1 MNNERLFSIIVPI
14 ISIILGLLVGVIV
27 MIFGGYDPVVGYQ
40 ALLEGMIGSPAAIGE
55 TVRAMAPLILAG
67 LAVAFAFRTGLFNI
81 GVEGQLLVGWLAA
94 VSVGILLDLPP
105 VLHVIVAVLAAAVA
119 GAFWGFVAGFL
130 KGQFKVN
137 EVIVT
142 IMMNYIALFTT
153 AELVRSGA
161 LYGGDE
167 KTHTIKESASLSSE
181 FLASLT
187 DNSRL
192 HWGIAIAIIMAI
204 IVHVVLQ
211 KTTLGYELKAVGF
224 NQHAAKYAGMN
235 VKKNVILSMT
245 FAGLIAGVGGAMEGL
260 GTFGDMTALTSFTGI
275 GFDGIAVALLGANNP
290 FGIIFAAFLFGG
302 LKNAGP
308 AMNFTAN
315 IPSEL
320 VSIIIAFIVFFV
332 ASGYFIR
339 YFLQRMTKG
348 AK

>member
-1 MNNERLFSIIVPI
+1 MNKDKVFAIIVPLV
-14 ISIILGLLVGVIV
+14 SIILGLVVGTIV
-27 MIFGGYDPVVGYQ
+27 MVLGGYDPVVGYQ
-40 ALLEGMIGSPAAIGE
+40 ALLEGMIGSPSAIGE
-55 TVRAMAPLILAG
+55 TIRAMTPLILAG
-67 LAVAFAFRTGLFNI
+67 LSVAFAFRTGLFNI

-105 VLHVIVAVLAAAVA
+105 LLHVVVAVLAAGIA
-119 GAFWGFVAGFL
+119 GGIWGFVAGFL
-130 KGQFKVN
+130 KGRFKVN

-142 IMMNYIALFTT
+142 IMMNYIALFLT
-153 AELVRSGA
+153 AELVRSKA

-187 DNSRL
+187 DNSRM

-204 IVHVVLQ
+204 VVHVLLQ

-235 VKKNVILSMT
+235 VKKNVFLSMT
-245 FAGLIAGVGGAMEGL
+245 IAGFVAGIGGAMEGL
-260 GTFGDMTALTSFTGI
+260 GTFGDMTALAAFTGI

-290 FGIIFAAFLFGG
+290 FGILFAAFLFGG

-308 AMNFTAN
+308 AMNFTADV
-315 IPSEL
+315 PSEL
-320 VSIIIAFIVFFV
+320 VNIIIGCIVFFV